1 MRYVWVVLDGLALVA
16 AGYAILVAAGY
27 AWFGRVTP
35 PEPGE
40 QDNTLDRLMPK
51 YEVAE
56 RHQVEVNAPAA
67 VTLATAKESDLQAS
81 AIVRFIFWL
90 RNMMMGAK
98 PAPAAPAGA
107 PGGLVSQM
115 TAIGWAVMDET
126 PGREIVLGAVTKP
139 WEANVVFRAVPP
151 SEFAAFN
158 EPGYVKIAWT
168 LRADPAG
175 PSGSVF
181 RTETRVVATDAAARA
196 RFRRYW
202 AFVSPGVRLIRHM
215 ALAPLKA
222 EAERRAPAGGPPP
235 VLASS

>member
-1 MRYVWVVLDGLALVA
+1 MRYVWVVLDGLALIA

-35 PEPGE
+35 PDPEE
-40 QDNTLDRLMPK
+40 KDNALDRLMPT

-81 AIVRFIFWL
+81 ALVRFIFWL
-90 RNMMMGAK
+90 RGLVMGAK
-98 PAPAAPAGA
+98 PAAGT
-107 PGGLVSQM
+107 PTGGLVSQM
-115 TAIGWAVMDET
+115 TAIGWVVLDET
-126 PGREIVLGAVTKP
+126 PGREVVLGAVTKP

-151 SEFAAFN
+151 AEFAAFS

-175 PSGSVF
+175 AAGSVF
-181 RTETRVVATDAAARA
+181 RTETRVVSTDPGARA

-202 AFVSPGVRLIRHM
+202 AFVSPGVRLIRHL